1 MVKSRLCFLDFPGGS
16 EVKASAYNAGDLG
29 WEDPLEKKMATHSSI
44 LAWKI
49 PWTEKLCGLY
59 SSKGH
64 KELDATESVGEKFPG
79 FGRESPCFTD
89 KKIEV
94 SESILVPWQMR

>member
-1 MVKSRLCFLDFPGGS
+1 MHETQEMQIQSLVQ
-16 EVKASAYNAGDLG
+16 
-29 WEDPLEKKMATHSSI
+29 EDPPEKEKATHSGI